1 MTIKGRNIF
10 RGYTL
15 VEVVVIIII
24 VGIITAIVTP
34 KIFSIT
40 RGNEAENVDEMLQ
53 KLEIGLTTYSNKQFI
68 DNQPIVIHNPFED
81 ITVLPENYRGEV
93 KTINSINIPD
103 GCWVWR
109 STGNWIMYNPKSSI
123 EGGWLNSDE
132 SYIIYQ
138 VQPIMEHGTTV
149 GLRLTTTDTYKYIWK

>member
-40 RGNEAENVDEMLQ
+40 RLAEPETVDEMILR
-53 KLEIGLTTYSNKQFI
+53 LESALDTYSAGQNLEG
-68 DNQPIVIHNPFED
+68 QPIEMHNPFDDLPDSPED
-81 ITVLPENYRGEV
+81 YVGQLDI
-93 KTINSINIPD
+93 INSTNTPD
-103 GCWVWR
+103 GSWAWR
-109 STGNWIMYNPKSSI
+109 PTGNWVMYNPKSPI
-123 EGGWLNSDE
+123 DGGWLNSDE
-132 SYIIYQ
+132 RFIIYQ
-138 VQPIMEHGTTV
+138 VQPVVEEGITV
-149 GLRLTTTDTYKYIWK
+149 GLRLSTTDAYKYIWK